1 MAAPSCKAASGVR
14 ATYTTNFGCAPSGQL
29 EQPVMFAIARAG
41 SPLLFDGEEPKDA
54 NTCTPSAPG
63 SDALIGD
70 LLVRRNPDYNGP
82 YDLVAIVGIGGAKT
96 KEACNV
102 DADGSPKGV
111 LGGVSCVVA
120 RRKFRII
127 EGRELSQSV
136 LLSAKCAGVICSN
149 GASCNPNTGLC
160 AELEE
165 NSSKLTGGGEKTPEV
180 EGGAPPD
187 LDAGKDA
194 TTGTKDGSIVD
205 ATLDVST
212 GDAASPY
219 PPCAPSENKCK
230 ASTTFGLATPTIA
243 AGFGEVAWIDNN
255 AVHEVTAASGAPKTI
270 LLPEPSA
277 TPLAVAFTSH
287 PSVGNLPILVL
298 AYRPSLQ
305 VGGDRLAYMRLD
317 QSTWTNVALPTTGRR
332 SIHSLVGDATV
343 LGGLWTVATGRFMPF
358 MFDDSSEGYSE
369 APTTDATLGA
379 EGAADQGK
387 FLYAHQTTAHIVTPK
402 RPGNVGNVTADPTAL
417 PVPNRQPI
425 PMVAELLAVDGGNYY
440 FVGTDG
446 GLYWANTGF
455 AGRSSD
461 LLAENVVSAV
471 ADASNIY
478 FVQSVVNAPPR
489 LLALSRRDRVT
500 CTLSSTDY
508 IDKLAVD
515 NTCVYAVQGLPPS
528 QLSGQRMLR
537 AFGKVPPP

>member
-14 ATYTTNFGCAPSGQL
+14 ATYSTNFGCAPSGQL

-41 SPLLFDGEEPKDA
+41 TPLLFDGEEPKDA
-54 NTCTPSAPG
+54 NTCTPSAEG

-82 YDLVAIVGIGGAKT
+82 YDLVAIVGLGGAKT

-127 EGRELSQSV
+127 EGRELAQSV

-149 GASCNPNTGLC
+149 GASCNPSTGLC

-165 NSSKLTGGGEKTPEV
+165 NSTKLTGGGDKTPEV
-180 EGGAPPD
+180 EGGTPPD

-219 PPCAPSENKCK
+219 PPCAPSTEKCK
-230 ASTTFGLATPTIA
+230 ASTSFGFATPTIA
-243 AGFGEVAWIDNN
+243 AGFGQVAWIDNN
-255 AVHEVTAASGAPKTI
+255 VVHEVTAASGTVKNISP
-270 LLPEPSA
+270 PEMGAIPR
-277 TPLAVAFTSH
+277 TVAFTSH
-287 PSVGNLPILVL
+287 PSLGNVPVLVL
-298 AYRPSLQ
+298 AYRPQ
-305 VGGDRLAYMRLD
+305 VGPDRLAYMRLD
-317 QSTWTNVALPTTGRR
+317 QTSWTVVQIPETVVRP
-332 SIHSLVGDATV
+332 IHSLVGDATV
-343 LGGLWTVATGRFMPF
+343 LGGLWTVAPGRYVPF
-358 MFDDSSEGYSE
+358 IFDDSPTGYSE
-369 APTTDATLGA
+369 TSSTEGTIGA
-379 EGAADQGK
+379 EPAADQGR

-402 RPGNVGNVTADPTAL
+402 RSANIGNVTADPTAL
-417 PVPNRQPI
+417 PVPIGPTM
-425 PMVAELLAVDGGNYY
+425 PMVAELLAGAVNDYY
-440 FVGTDG
+440 FVGTDRS
-446 GLYWANTGF
+446 LYWAHNGF
-455 AGRSSD
+455 SGRSSD
-461 LLAENVVSAV
+461 LLVENVVSAV
-471 ADASNIY
+471 ADALNIY
-478 FVQSVVNAPPR
+478 LVQSVVNAPPR

-500 CTLSSTDY
+500 CTLPSTEYLDN
-508 IDKLAVD
+508 LAVD
-515 NTCVYAVQGLPPS
+515 NACVYAVKVLPPG
-528 QLSGQRMLR
+528 QLSGQRALR

>member
-194 TTGTKDGSIVD
+194 TRVDANILDAAPQFPLCAPLADVACVKPYVTVGSVAPEIVAGFQRVAWIEGTTVREYSFGSSASLPVRTYLHPTTFPATPLFVGYTYGDATGWLYAVFRPAGGSDAIHHRAFLAADWTRQNIDTGANAQVQVFASNGETLGGVWTTNPPTNGQGVPFLISAGVDYSPGDKSALTVGVRPMCDGASNGRQSQPSLYFASGEGVHAFSPSAKTITASVLPGQLKITRLVARIDDTSYYVLVGQDLYLLTASTLSMVPMPVLSQVVD
-205 ATLDVST
+205 ATADST
-212 GDAASPY
+212 HVYVIRSVPGSPQTSELFAIRRNGGFTCKVAGGDGY
-219 PPCAPSENKCK
+219 Q
-230 ASTTFGLATPTIA
+230 TIA
-243 AGFGEVAWIDNN
+243 TDGLCVYGTKKLDP
-255 AVHEVTAASGAPKTI
+255 TSGNYS
-270 LLPEPSA
+270 L
-277 TPLAVAFTSH
+277 H
-287 PSVGNLPILVL
+287 VL
-298 AYRPSLQ
+298 SR
-305 VGGDRLAYMRLD
+305 
-317 QSTWTNVALPTTGRR
+317 ALP
-332 SIHSLVGDATV
+332 
-343 LGGLWTVATGRFMPF
+343 
-358 MFDDSSEGYSE
+358 
-369 APTTDATLGA
+369 
-379 EGAADQGK
+379 
-387 FLYAHQTTAHIVTPK
+387 
-402 RPGNVGNVTADPTAL
+402 L
-417 PVPNRQPI
+417 P
-425 PMVAELLAVDGGNYY
+425 
-440 FVGTDG
+440 
-446 GLYWANTGF
+446 
-455 AGRSSD
+455 
-461 LLAENVVSAV
+461 
-471 ADASNIY
+471 
-478 FVQSVVNAPPR
+478 
-489 LLALSRRDRVT
+489 
-500 CTLSSTDY
+500 
-508 IDKLAVD
+508 
-515 NTCVYAVQGLPPS
+515 
-528 QLSGQRMLR
+528 
-537 AFGKVPPP
+537 